1 MKPQTGTD
9 TPAVRVKTVAPVSS
23 GYFGYYPGAVAVVT
37 SAHAERVNVMSAGWH
52 TALSETP
59 PLYGVAVAPERHSH
73 DLIRDSG
80 LFAVNFLPFE
90 HAPAIAGAGL
100 LSGADLDKFAR
111 LQLGWQ
117 PGEFTGLPVL
127 DAAYI
132 TYECRVT
139 DSVRTG
145 DHTFFVGE
153 VLGLTYLPEAF
164 QDRQQDSRAV
174 PSVAYYGRS
183 TYEELGSG
191 RRQFLPPQ
199 LYRGTP
205 EDPA

>member
-1 MKPQTGTD
+1 MKLQAGTENP
-9 TPAVRVKTVAPVSS
+9 TVRVKTVAPVGS

-37 SAHAERVNVMSAGWH
+37 SRHGQQLNVMSAGWH

-73 DLIRDSG
+73 DLIRESG

-90 HAPAIAGAGL
+90 HATAIAGAGL

-111 LQLGWQ
+111 LDLAWQ
-117 PGEFTGLPVL
+117 AGEFSGLPIL
-127 DAAYI
+127 DAAYM
-132 TYECRVT
+132 TYECRVS
-139 DSVRTG
+139 DSFRTG

-164 QDRQQDSRAV
+164 SDRQQDSGTV
-174 PSVAYYGRS
+174 PAVAYYGRS

-191 RRQFLPPQ
+191 RRQFLPPA
-199 LYRGTP
+199 LFRGTP